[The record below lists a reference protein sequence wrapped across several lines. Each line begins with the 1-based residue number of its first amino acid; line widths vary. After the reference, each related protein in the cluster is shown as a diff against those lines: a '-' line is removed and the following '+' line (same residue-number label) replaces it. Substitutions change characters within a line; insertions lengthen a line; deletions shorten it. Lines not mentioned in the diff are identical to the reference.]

1 MTGVGC
7 SYVRSTVVCRLPEV
21 LDLQH
26 ISFFILPVHSLSNHS
41 TIKWFDKKGVAPTP
55 WSLFILNQLYSHSH
69 VGGEAKRCSFKD
81 ESIHWKSLKVQLN
94 SGQKNKNPQMM
105 KIIFW
110 VMFEAEVIQEIL
122 TATEILTKHTL
133 LKKYTVNEWAT
144 SSG

>member
-1 MTGVGC
+1 
-7 SYVRSTVVCRLPEV
+7 
-21 LDLQH
+21 
-26 ISFFILPVHSLSNHS
+26 
-41 TIKWFDKKGVAPTP
+41 
-55 WSLFILNQLYSHSH
+55 
-69 VGGEAKRCSFKD
+69 
-81 ESIHWKSLKVQLN
+81 
-94 SGQKNKNPQMM
+94 MM